1 MVNTL
6 FNSYIFIFAFFPIV
20 LLGYFGLNHFQK
32 YTAAKFFLKIASLYF
47 YGYFNWWYLL
57 IIVTSVVLNYCFS
70 CIMLRD
76 RTAKIVRKT
85 IFKLALILNIGSL
98 FYFKYYDF
106 SIGNINLLF
115 QSDFPLLHFLLPLGI
130 SFFTFRQLSYV
141 IDSDKRDKKSTNT
154 IFDYTLFVT
163 YFHSWLRDRLSSMMR
178 WCQSMPT
185 SARRDLTRITLR

>member
-1 MVNTL
+1 
-6 FNSYIFIFAFFPIV
+6 
-20 LLGYFGLNHFQK
+20 
-32 YTAAKFFLKIASLYF
+32 
-47 YGYFNWWYLL
+47 
-57 IIVTSVVLNYCFS
+57 
-70 CIMLRD
+70 MLRD

-163 YFHSWLRDRLSSMMR
+163 YFHS
-178 WCQSMPT
+178 
-185 SARRDLTRITLR
+185 